1 MTIIGTL
8 LNASDEPRAGVV
20 VRFEPEDCPQ
30 PDGLGVITAPR
41 VSVTLGEDGE
51 IPDPGIVL
59 EQGRYLVFVGTLKRD
74 VFQIV
79 VLDSDATVDIT
90 TLMVGD
96 VSIPTSISQLGVN
109 FKIVDGVLMIRN
121 KTTLLWHRVDLFG
134 QPGEEQFEITNPGIA

>member
-1 MTIIGTL
+1 MTITGVFL
-8 LNASDEPRAGVV
+8 DASDEPRAGTI

-51 IPDPGIVL
+51 IPAPGVVL

-79 VLDSDATVDIT
+79 VLDSAATVDIT
-90 TLMVGD
+90 TLMVSE

-109 FKIVDGVLMIRN
+109 FKILDGVLMMRN

-134 QPGEEQFEITNPGIA
+134 QPGEEQFEISIPGVV

>member
-8 LNASDEPRAGVV
+8 LNASDEPRAGTI

-41 VSVTLGEDGE
+41 VSVTLGENGE

-90 TLMVGD
+90 TLMVTEPVAPAD
-96 VSIPTSISQLGVN
+96 MIQLGVTFRVVN
-109 FKIVDGVLMIRN
+109 GIFQLRN
-121 KTTLLWHRVDLFG
+121 IDTGLWHRIDLVG
-134 QPGEEQFEITNPGIA
+134 QPGQEQFQITQPGIE

>member
-1 MTIIGTL
+1 MTITGIFL
-8 LNASDEPRAGVV
+8 DASDEPRAGTI

-41 VSVTLGEDGE
+41 ISVTLGEDGE
-51 IPDPGIVL
+51 IPAPGVVL

-79 VLDSDATVDIT
+79 VLDSGATVDIT

-96 VSIPTSISQLGVN
+96 AVAPEDILQQGVTFRVINGIFQL
-109 FKIVDGVLMIRN
+109 RN
-121 KTTLLWHRVDLFG
+121 IDTGLWHRIDLIG
-134 QPGEEQFEITNPGIA
+134 QPGQEQFQITIPGVS